1 MFSISLLVSSFL
13 SCTDSLVKP
22 EQHTTNTIEKA
33 EQEGQTTKQT
43 SDKNT
48 EGPFQFIDLLYLQL
62 PYVEQ
67 QFKLIKMQILWE
79 NETEGKKSGRYA
91 YNKDECY
98 FEIQT
103 NTKDTI
109 IDLTVFPSSTSDE
122 CAFGL
127 KGKIPNLKEVKEGFN
142 LSLSANNLVYDLVMF
157 NPGNVEWAWF
167 VTLRY
172 PATFQHVFGEHATTG
187 RDYVFDIDASEFR
200 NKLNADCEDGW
211 CDDEYYMK
219 HYRDADNQ
227 ELANKTWGDSPDEAL
242 SRPYSIRFYKD
253 TTRD

>member
-22 EQHTTNTIEKA
+22 EQHTKNTIEKA
-33 EQEGQTTKQT
+33 DQEGPTTQQT
-43 SDKNT
+43 SDENT

-79 NETEGKKSGRYA
+79 NENKGGRYS
-91 YNKDECY
+91 YNKDGCY

-103 NTKDTI
+103 NTKNTI
-109 IDLTVFPSSTSDE
+109 IDLTVFPSSISNE

-127 KGKIPNLKEVKEGFN
+127 KGKIPNLKEVKGGSN

-157 NPGNVEWAWF
+157 NPGNVEHAWN
-167 VTLRY
+167 VLLKY
-172 PATFQHVFGEHATTG
+172 PATSQHVFGEHATTG
-187 RDYVFDIDASEFR
+187 RDYEFAIDASEFR
-200 NKLNADCEDGW
+200 EKLADCEDGW

-219 HYRDADNQ
+219 HYRDDENQ
-227 ELANKTWGDSPDEAL
+227 ELANKTWG
-242 SRPYSIRFYKD
+242 
-253 TTRD
+253 TTLMKL